1 MINVNTNVLNY
12 VKQLEEE
19 LSTVT
24 MYHGCNALINQLK
37 QENQQL
43 KQELKDE
50 RAEIKQLY
58 SHLGVEAFGENIQE
72 QAVKKIDKLEEE
84 NKLLKH
90 RLLEEIQR
98 SNILIMKEQ
107 IINKKLAQQNAIL
120 QQRTNYL
127 SLLCK

>member
-1 MINVNTNVLNY
+1 MINFNTNVLNY
-12 VKQLEEE
+12 
-19 LSTVT
+19 
-24 MYHGCNALINQLK
+24 
-37 QENQQL
+37 
-43 KQELKDE
+43 
-50 RAEIKQLY
+50 IKQ
-58 SHLGVEAFGENIQE
+58 
-72 QAVKKIDKLEEE
+72 LEEE

-107 IINKKLAQQNAIL
+107 TINKKLVQQNAIL